1 MHIVG
6 LFARHCAAGRCVR
19 GGCEL
24 LPVLRAVDNP
34 SPGFDE
40 AVLISSSVN
49 VAATIETPHPH
60 ARYGGLI
67 LQFTAVWMEE
77 PGAQVP

>member
-1 MHIVG
+1 MSDYLRGTVLQEDAFEADVSYCRCCGRLITHPLG
-6 LFARHCAAGRCVR
+6 L
-19 GGCEL
+19 
-24 LPVLRAVDNP
+24 
-34 SPGFDE
+34 